1 MEFERTYGHTFD
13 EVVYVPLQGLGL
25 RGQGG
30 VDHGGVDHGA
40 VAFRSEPLAARGW
53 RKKPGPGAPT
63 QWFFG
68 WRDAAGATYALRF
81 PGRGAATQGSGPAAP
96 AEGAR
101 RGGSRDDEEAAPYE
115 LASRRMLVEEEIVFA
130 GRRWPFDEDAL
141 RRVLGVL

>member
-1 MEFERTYGHTFD
+1 M
-13 EVVYVPLQGLGL
+13 L
-25 RGQGG
+25 GQGG

-40 VAFRSEPLAARGW
+40 VAFRSEPLERDAPHPGAE
-53 RKKPGPGAPT
+53 PGPGAPT
-63 QWFFG
+63 RWFFG

-81 PGRGAATQGSGPAAP
+81 PGRGAATRGSGPAAP